1 MSQLK
6 TTNKTL
12 ATAEHQQVQSLR
24 VDDEKAFDE
33 LFRAWYTPLVRY
45 AFTFTDGDLDEA
57 EELVQETFA
66 KFWTQRA
73 TLDLQHSVKA
83 YLYRMVH
90 NLALNRLRSQRIQER
105 YTDHQMR
112 QMAQEY
118 EAPKDDPELQ
128 HRFQDVLKTL
138 PAQCRQVFELSR
150 FESLKYREIADQL
163 GISIKTVETHMGKA
177 LRIMR
182 QELAEYL
189 SIVLMFIKLFNF

>member
-1 MSQLK
+1 M
-6 TTNKTL
+6 
-12 ATAEHQQVQSLR
+12 
-24 VDDEKAFDE
+24 DGEKAFDA
-33 LFRAWYTPLVRY
+33 LFREWYAPLVRY
-45 AFTFTDGDLDEA
+45 AFTFTDGDQDEA

-66 KFWTQRA
+66 KFWAQRESF
-73 TLDLQHSVKA
+73 DFHHSVKA

-90 NLALNRLRSQRIQER
+90 NLALNRLRAQKTQAR
-105 YTDHQMR
+105 YITHQSR

-128 HRFQDVLKTL
+128 HRFREVLKAL
-138 PAQCRQVFELSR
+138 PAQCRSVFELSR
-150 FESLKYREIADQL
+150 FEELKYREIAEQL

-189 SIVLMFIKLFNF
+189 TLILLLIHF

>member
-1 MSQLK
+1 
-6 TTNKTL
+6 L
-12 ATAEHQQVQSLR
+12 ATTGQPSTTGIQIHS
-24 VDDEKAFDE
+24 EKDFDA

-45 AFTFTDGDLDEA
+45 AFTFTAGDLDEA

-66 KFWTQRA
+66 KFWAQRE
-73 TLDLQHSVKA
+73 TFDFHHSAKA
-83 YLYRMVH
+83 YLFRMVH
-90 NLALNRLRSQRIQER
+90 NLALNRLRSQRTQER
-105 YTDHQMR
+105 YAEHQIR
-112 QMAQEY
+112 QMAHEY

-128 HRFQDVLKTL
+128 HRFREVLKNL

-150 FESLKYREIADQL
+150 FEELKYREIAEQL

-189 SIVLMFIKLFNF
+189 TLVLAMLHFIQF